1 MPTSLLRDV
10 EVELL
15 LAETEA
21 ELILAE
27 AAAGESVTNAIRPLN
42 KAERRAK
49 MRFGEIEKIEA
60 KAASEAAEIIAEIA
74 QAYIRAVIGEF
85 FGGRVAVDSATLAAK
100 LTSINASIP
109 HAAKDSM
116 TAAAGKL
123 GRIFEGVHTAASE
136 IAIGEARRQGVTG
149 LPEPLT
155 PTPGRFDP
163 FGQAVALQVWNRITG
178 RLQAD
183 YLNPSALRLAEL
195 TRDDFEAAAGKISLD
210 GGLDLARQSIH
221 SAHGAGRIETAE
233 ILAPTEVYSS
243 ELMDGATCG
252 PCARVDGK
260 DYDDL
265 IEAKTEYETGGYGAC
280 AGGARCRGTL
290 VFIYPPGHKPDLPEL
305 EPLDP
310 APAPKTKPRAKPKPK
325 AEPAPEP
332 VEPDDG
338 PAVPLPKRAKGT
350 TQRYTALNQ
359 LPKPDPALSKLSP
372 LEHARRTN
380 PGRAS
385 GTKLYS
391 NNCTSVVTAYEMR
404 RRGIDVLAAP
414 VKGGKGRYDN
424 EFVQS
429 WWRKPDGSVLSP
441 TWIKDLGP
449 TKATHFEGKKI
460 LPGGSIEARVRMEE
474 TLLELPDGAR
484 GGVILEWSRGGGHVF
499 NWEKVGGKIA
509 YYEGQI
515 PTQPDASGHVAAG
528 KFKPRSLR
536 FYRMDDATLTDAAA
550 VAFETRPATLAAELA
565 DKAAKA
571 AARAADPNRK
581 PTAAEMKAQS
591 RGRWLRHPNDDLY
604 FESPKYYRSGGK
616 WVPVPEEE
624 QAKIKAE
631 MEANVLKMFGNMKGR
646 RA

>member
-1 MPTSLLRDV
+1 MPTSLRDV
-10 EVELL
+10 EIELL
-15 LAETEA
+15 LAETEH

-49 MRFGEIEKIEA
+49 TRFGEIEKIES
-60 KAASEAAEIIAEIA
+60 KAASEATEIIAEIA
-74 QAYIRAVIGEF
+74 QVYIRFIIGGI

-109 HAAKDSM
+109 HGAEDTM
-116 TAAAGKL
+116 RAAAGKL
-123 GRIFEGVHTAASE
+123 GRIFEGVHTAGSE

-155 PTPGRFDP
+155 PAPGRFDP
-163 FGQAVALQVWNRITG
+163 FGQAVALQVWNRITA

-183 YLNPSALRLAEL
+183 YLNPTALRLAEL
-195 TRDDFEAAAGKISLD
+195 AREDVEAAAGKISLD
-210 GGLDLARQSIH
+210 GGVDLARQSIH

-265 IEAKTEYETGGYGAC
+265 AEAKTEYETGGYGAC
-280 AGGARCRGTL
+280 QGGARCRGTL

-305 EPLDP
+305 DPLDPPP
-310 APAPKTKPRAKPKPK
+310 APAPAPRAKPKP
-325 AEPAPEP
+325 AP
-332 VEPDDG
+332 VEPDDS
-338 PAVPLPKRAKGT
+338 PAAPLPKRAKGA

-380 PGRAS
+380 PGRES

-424 EFVQS
+424 EFVQA
-429 WWRKPDGSVLSP
+429 WLRGPDGSPVKP

-474 TLLELPDGAR
+474 ALLELPDGAR

-509 YYEGQI
+509 YYEGQT
-515 PTQPDASGHVAAG
+515 PARPDASGHVAAG
-528 KFKPRSLR
+528 RFKPRSLR

-550 VAFETRPATLAAELA
+550 EAFETRPDTLAAELA
-565 DKAAKA
+565 DKAARA

-581 PTAAEMKAQS
+581 PTAAEMKAQAL
-591 RGRWLRHPNDDLY
+591 GRWLRHPNDDLY
-604 FESPKYYRSGGK
+604 YEPPRYRRDGPRK
-616 WVPVPEEE
+616 WVEIPEADRE
-624 QAKIKAE
+624 KMKAE
-631 MEANVLKMFGNMKGR
+631 MEANILRRFGNMKGR